1 MTDAIQQI
9 VDTAATT
16 DQQAHKPT
24 PIGRLAI
31 IEVDKALAECEKTVK
46 AHSET
51 VKAKLAA
58 NAAIPS
64 NVLRELSRAN
74 AMKAKLVMRR
84 IALLVESG
92 DHAALELIDKLIK
105 LKPAKAA

>member
-9 VDTAATT
+9 VDTATTT

-46 AHSET
+46 THLET
-51 VKAKLAA
+51 VKAKLAS
-58 NAAIPS
+58 NAAIPG
-64 NVLRELSRAN
+64 NVLRELSHAN
-74 AMKAKLVMRR
+74 AMKAKLVC
-84 IALLVESG
+84 AGLLYLSS
-92 DHAALELIDKLIK
+92 
-105 LKPAKAA
+105 PATTQHWS